1 MRVSVRFRAP
11 SRPRGARAY
20 GNPCSMGVLS
30 GATTTRRPSAPR
42 RARDGWEATEMDI
55 EESKGFGSR
64 LRTRRSGGRAPEL
77 PGCPVAFQNPA
88 RHIGPNCRKVP
99 VATAFEVFCARAAPG
114 LSLGRPAAIFP
125 ATAPCPV
132 RRRAVGGTPPENP
145 ARLPVAR
152 RGKWRVN
159 CATIC
164 QIAARRRLIAAPTG
178 GERHA

>member
-1 MRVSVRFRAP
+1 
-11 SRPRGARAY
+11 
-20 GNPCSMGVLS
+20 
-30 GATTTRRPSAPR
+30 
-42 RARDGWEATEMDI
+42 MDI

-99 VATAFEVFCARAAPG
+99 VATAFEVFCARAAQG

-132 RRRAVGGTPPENP
+132 RRRAVGGTSPENP
-145 ARLPVAR
+145 ARLPVDR